1 MLHGIMMAAP
11 ALMTVIRAD
20 IAPVEKGTKMKTREE
35 VILSMCYTYRHDYG
49 LTRASGDVISSGI
62 NQSEREYI
70 YDRMAQIF
78 DNDIAPYMDF
88 KRPSYSAH
96 SCDIEGCAVCD
107 PTYGL

>member
-1 MLHGIMMAAP
+1 MPYGIMMAAP
-11 ALMTVIRAD
+11 VLVIVNRAD
-20 IAPVEKGTKMKTREE
+20 IAPVERNKMKTREE

-70 YDRMAQIF
+70 YDRMTQIF
-78 DNDIAPYMDF
+78 DNDIAPFMDF

-96 SCDIEGCAVCD
+96 SCDIQGCAVCD

>member
-1 MLHGIMMAAP
+1 MPYGIMMAA
-11 ALMTVIRAD
+11 AAHMTVIKAD
-20 IAPVEKGTKMKTREE
+20 IAPVERNKMKTREE

-78 DNDIAPYMDF
+78 DRDIAPYMDF